1 MGEAPAAIRRRI
13 DETRGRLDRIV
24 EEAVARMNPRARA
37 QDVMERGRSAFREAA
52 DAAVEIPRLL
62 AEVRNNP
69 RPPPALSRRR
79 PGVTQPGRSCTVSGH
94 DEAGHPENVPAEGT
108 TTYPQDPE
116 KATPEGEGDFDSA
129 SRGGPKEP
137 EDDEGKHEQ
146 RGA

>member
-69 RPPPALSRRR
+69 RPPRR
-79 PGVTQPGRSCTVSGH
+79 
-94 DEAGHPENVPAEGT
+94 
-108 TTYPQDPE
+108 
-116 KATPEGEGDFDSA
+116 
-129 SRGGPKEP
+129 
-137 EDDEGKHEQ
+137 
-146 RGA
+146 